1 VSRGAEVMNTAIAPM
16 YQWNTLGW
24 VKIERQVF
32 TLQNRIYRAA
42 KRGDHRQVR
51 RLQKLWL
58 RSGAAR
64 LLAARHV
71 TPDNQGKPTPGV
83 DGVANLTPQERLD
96 LVKHLHLKGRAA
108 PVRRVYIPQPGTTEQ
123 RPLGIPTMA
132 DRAKQALVTHVLE
145 PAGEAQCAPNSYGFR
160 PGRSTWDAMGA
171 IDVQINQKPKWVLDA
186 DIAKGFD
193 RSDHEAVLRKLDVP
207 PTLRRQ
213 LTAWLKAGLLDKG
226 AWFPAEAG
234 TPQGG
239 PVSPLLADVALH
251 GLEETITHAF
261 PGRGSP
267 AVVRYADDLI
277 VLQPT
282 REVIERCQAV
292 LAERLRGMGLASKPS
307 TTRITH
313 TLQVEE
319 GEAGFDLLG
328 FNMRQYPT
336 KSKRGDK
343 AIIKPSR
350 EAMAR
355 HQRPIG
361 AVVHRHRMDVQGRL
375 IEALNP
381 VIRGWSHYFATVCS
395 HETFEQMDEQ
405 RRQQLRSWIRFR
417 HPNKSLKWGYQ
428 QYWRYEDGHRHFGP
442 RARGKRWGLHTETP
456 MQRHVKVQGR
466 RSPYDGDE
474 LYRGRRRAH
483 HPGVSRRVARLL
495 KSQDGRCAYCGY
507 AFKAGDV
514 LEVDHR
520 IPRKQGGRDDSTNW
534 QLVHRY
540 CHVEKT
546 ARERRRYA

>member
-1 VSRGAEVMNTAIAPM
+1 MNTAIAPM
-16 YQWNTLGW
+16 YQWNTMGW

-32 TLQNRIYRAA
+32 KLQKRIYRAA
-42 KRGDHRQVR
+42 KRGDHRQIR
-51 RLQKLWL
+51 RLQKLLL
-58 RSGAAR
+58 RSRAAK
-64 LLAARHV
+64 LLAVRNV
-71 TPDNQGKPTPGV
+71 TQENQGKQTPGV

-96 LVKHLHLKGRAA
+96 LVNHLHLEGHAS
-108 PVRRVYIPQPGTTEQ
+108 PVRRVYIPKPGTTEQ

-132 DRAKQALVTHVLE
+132 DRAKQAWVKHVLE
-145 PAGEAQCAPNSYGFR
+145 PAWEAQFEPNSYGFR
-160 PGRSTWDAMGA
+160 PGRSPWDAIGA
-171 IDVQINQKPKWVLDA
+171 IYVQINQKPKWVLDA
-186 DIAKGFD
+186 DIAKCFD
-193 RSDHEAVLRKLDVP
+193 RINHEALLRKLDVP

-213 LTAWLKAGLLDKG
+213 ITAWLKVGLLDKG
-226 AWFPAEAG
+226 AWFPTEAG

-239 PVSPLLADVALH
+239 PGSPLLANVARH
-251 GLEETITHAF
+251 GLEEMITQAF

-277 VLQPT
+277 VLHPK

-292 LAERLRGMGLASKPS
+292 RAGHLRGMGLELKPS
-307 TTRITH
+307 KTRITH

-319 GEAGFDLLG
+319 GEAGFDFLG
-328 FNMRQYPT
+328 FNIRHYPT
-336 KSKRGDK
+336 KSKRGYK
-343 AIIKPSR
+343 TIIKPSR

-355 HQRPIG
+355 HQRQIG
-361 AVVHRHRMDVQGRL
+361 AVVHRHRMDAQGRL

-381 VIRGWSHYFATVCS
+381 VIRGWSHYFSTVCS

-405 RRQQLRSWIRFR
+405 LRQQLRSWIRFR

-428 QYWRYEDGHRHFGP
+428 KYWRYENGQRHFGP
-442 RARGKRWGLHTETP
+442 QARGKRLGSHTETP
-456 MQRHVKVQGR
+456 IQRHVKVQGR

-474 LYRGRRRAH
+474 LYWGRRRAH
-483 HPGVSRRVARLL
+483 HPGVPRRVARLL
-495 KSQDGRCAYCGY
+495 KGQDGRCAYCGY
-507 AFKAGDV
+507 SFKAGDV

-534 QLVHRY
+534 QLLHRY